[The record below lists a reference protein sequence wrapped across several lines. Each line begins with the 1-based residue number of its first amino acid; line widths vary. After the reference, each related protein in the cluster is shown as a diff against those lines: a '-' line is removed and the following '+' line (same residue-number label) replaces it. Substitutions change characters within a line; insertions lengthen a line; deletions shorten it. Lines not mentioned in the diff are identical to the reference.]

1 MTNRKWNQ
9 VVATLGVA
17 AGMWSG
23 VVSADTVDA
32 NSFQGAQ
39 AEFTRALKGDSDAVE
54 PAMELF
60 RVLSESDP
68 GNPLLTAY
76 YGSAQ
81 TLRARDAWMP
91 WNKMKYTEEGL
102 DTIDGALRML
112 EPEHDVQRTRGVP
125 VSVETR
131 LVAARTFL
139 ALPKFLNRGEQ
150 GRNLVADTIAS
161 PVFQTTPQA
170 VQAQFLRL
178 AAADTNGASAPAG
191 KPSR

>member
-1 MTNRKWNQ
+1 MTNGKCNQ
-9 VVATLGVA
+9 IAATLSVA
-17 AGMWSG
+17 AGLWSG
-23 VVSADTVDA
+23 VVSADTVHVNA
-32 NSFQGAQ
+32 FQSAQ

-60 RVLSESDP
+60 RALSASDP
-68 GNPLLTAY
+68 ANPLLAAY

-91 WNKMKYTEEGL
+91 WNKMKYSEEGL
-102 DTIDGALRML
+102 DTIDSALRML
-112 EPEHDVQRTRGVP
+112 KPEHDAQRTRGVP

-161 PVFQTTPQA
+161 PVFQSTPQA

-178 AAADTNGASAPAG
+178 AAADTKGTPAPAA

>member
-1 MTNRKWNQ
+1 MTNRKCNQ
-9 VVATLGVA
+9 IVATLSVA
-17 AGMWSG
+17 AGIWSG
-23 VVSADTVDA
+23 LVSADTVDA
-32 NSFQGAQ
+32 SSFQSAQ

-54 PAMELF
+54 PALELF
-60 RVLSESDP
+60 RALSESDP
-68 GNPLLTAY
+68 GNPLLAAY
-76 YGSAQ
+76 FGSAQ

-91 WNKMKYTEEGL
+91 WNKMKYSEQGL
-102 DTIDGALRML
+102 DTLDSALRML
-112 EPEHDVQRTRGVP
+112 RPEHDAQRTRGVP

-161 PVFQTTPQA
+161 PVFQSTPQA

-178 AAADTNGASAPAG
+178 AAADTKGTPAPAA